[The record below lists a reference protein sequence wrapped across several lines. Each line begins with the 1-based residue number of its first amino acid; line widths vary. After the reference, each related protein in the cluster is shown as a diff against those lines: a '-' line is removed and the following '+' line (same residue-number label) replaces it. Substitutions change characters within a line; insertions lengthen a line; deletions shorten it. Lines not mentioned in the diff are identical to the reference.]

1 MYNWNSGQHSPSNC
15 DIYISPI
22 TIYNIHAIKY
32 HISVLLLLLLALI
45 IQSHYRTQGNC
56 AMWSK
61 LSSPTETAHTIRNLY
76 MYSSCGNHG
85 NRLTFTSQPP
95 PPRSIPFFGSNNPT
109 ASFRLVT
116 LLLRAPCEIGIVVNR
131 VRVSCVYYTTTSVYI
146 HVRYVA
152 FLFGE
157 GFIMWIMESITLRR
171 CIGAYMVHISTT
183 AAACAVCSK
192 WRSSHSTM
200 DICRGRTHT

>member
-15 DIYISPI
+15 DIYI
-22 TIYNIHAIKY
+22 TNH
-32 HISVLLLLLLALI
+32 HIQYSRNQISHFLANSSWRLLLALI

-95 PPRSIPFFGSNNPT
+95 PRSIPCIFRFQQSNRKL
-109 ASFRLVT
+109 SIVT

-131 VRVSCVYYTTTSVYI
+131 VRVSCVYYTTTSIYMCDMW
-146 HVRYVA
+146 
-152 FLFGE
+152 LFFSGRDLLCE
-157 GFIMWIMESITLRR
+157 LWSQ
-171 CIGAYMVHISTT
+171 
-183 AAACAVCSK
+183 
-192 WRSSHSTM
+192 SHCG
-200 DICRGRTHT
+200 DA